1 MKIVLISTYE
11 LGRQP
16 FGLVSPAAWL
26 RRRGHEVTCLDLTR
40 QDLDALA
47 VGSAELIAIYLPM
60 HTATRLACKLIPSLR
75 VQNPGAHICCYGL
88 YAPMNAEYLRSLG
101 VGTILGGEFEGGLV
115 RLAERL
121 SCAEKN
127 DKIFPQGLKH
137 LEAGRSMS
145 EPFEAQDKLKLR
157 PPSATEKKPQGSE
170 DSALRYR
177 GGDALKRTPTT
188 FVGTQVEPI
197 VSLERL
203 EFEVPDRT
211 GLAPIAQYA
220 HLVVPGGGYR
230 VVGSTEASRGC
241 KHLCRHCPIVPVYN
255 GVFRIVAQDV
265 VLADVRQQVAAG
277 AQHISFGDP
286 DFFNGIRHAME
297 LVEAF
302 HREFPGVTY
311 DVTIKIE
318 HLRKQ
323 ERHLERLR
331 DTGCLFVISAVES
344 IDDGILERLDKGHT
358 REDFLYV
365 ARKFRELGMTL
376 HPTFVPFTPW
386 TTLDGYLD
394 LLRVLAA
401 EELVENVAPIQL
413 GIRLLIP
420 EGSRLLELEEVR
432 RMVDAFD
439 AESLVYPWRN
449 ADGRVDLLS
458 EAVQSIAAE
467 ADRKKESRAAAFA
480 RIWEA
485 AHAAAGVVAPELRVT
500 EGRGVPFLSEPWYCC
515 AEPTRDQLVS
525 IGGAAKPASAPRTE
539 KVMAAD
545 GFV

>member
-26 RRRGHEVTCLDLTR
+26 RKRGHEVACFDWTR
-40 QDLDALA
+40 QELDAGA
-47 VGSAELIAIYLPM
+47 VRGAELIAIYLPM

-75 VQNPGAHICCYGL
+75 EQNPQAHLCCYGL

-101 VGTILGGEFEGGLV
+101 MGTILGGEFEGGLV
-115 RLAERL
+115 RLAEGLTATRSRNGETARVEDGKKL
-121 SCAEKN
+121 
-127 DKIFPQGLKH
+127 QGP
-137 LEAGRSMS
+137 E
-145 EPFEAQDKLKLR
+145 
-157 PPSATEKKPQGSE
+157 KPQGCE
-170 DSALRYR
+170 DSAPCYR
-177 GGDALKRTPTT
+177 DWDALKHAPTT
-188 FVGTQVEPI
+188 FSATQSEPMI
-197 VSLERL
+197 SMERL
-203 EFEVPDRT
+203 KFEVPDRA
-211 GLAPIAQYA
+211 GLAPIAKYA
-220 HLVVPGGGYR
+220 HLVVPGDGYR

-241 KHLCRHCPIVPVYN
+241 KHVCRHCPIVPVYN
-255 GVFRIVAQDV
+255 GVFRIVERDV

-302 HREFPGVTY
+302 HREFPDVTY

-323 ERHLERLR
+323 EQHLARLR

-344 IDDGILERLDKGHT
+344 VDDGILERLDKGHT

-365 ARKFRELGMTL
+365 ARKFRELGITL

-386 TTLDGYLD
+386 TTMEGYLD
-394 LLRVLAA
+394 LLRVLVA
-401 EELVENVAPIQL
+401 EQLVENVAAIQL

-432 RMVDAFD
+432 QTVGAFD

-449 ADGRVDLLS
+449 ADSRVGALS
-458 EAVQSIAAE
+458 ETVQSIAAE

-480 RIWEA
+480 RIWKA
-485 AHAAAGVVAPELRVT
+485 AHAAVGVEARELRVT
-500 EGRGVPFLSEPWYCC
+500 AGREVPFLSEPWYCC
-515 AEPTRDQLVS
+515 AEPTRDQLVA
-525 IGGAAKPASAPRTE
+525 IGGAATKAQRE
-539 KVMAAD
+539 HVVMAD
-545 GFV
+545 DFV